1 VYTTAWFR
9 NREASS
15 EHDVERTQHV
25 AEYFKL
31 RIDDEG
37 GKVVP
42 KVKREVVIDFDFLSY
57 RLCISK
63 ANASLQ
69 THVLQPHTKLEAVSF
84 P

>member
-1 VYTTAWFR
+1 MTLSGR
-9 NREASS
+9 NTSQNISS
-15 EHDVERTQHV
+15 
-25 AEYFKL
+25 Y
-31 RIDDEG
+31 G
-37 GKVVP
+37 SMMKVVP

-69 THVLQPHTKLEAVSF
+69 THVLQPHTKLEPVSF